1 MDDDNLSDM
10 SSDLSSDLSSPRSL
24 SPPQL
29 SPSPF
34 MVPLDYP
41 SPVSSQEQ
49 DASSSADQSR
59 SKKRALEDEGAPVAK
74 KRRTVEPKPRTTE
87 YLDLNMPTS
96 QCATDQKNQLDI
108 LMKVLRKRRKIVVIA
123 GAGISVSAGIPDF
136 RSSTGLFTTL
146 RSEHKLKA
154 SGKYLFDASVYQTD
168 SSTSSFHDMV
178 RSLSHL
184 VSAAEPTAFHQ
195 MLSTL
200 GSEGRLLRLYTQNV
214 DGIDV
219 ALPSLETS
227 VPLSSK
233 GPWPRTI
240 QLHGGL
246 EKMVCSKCS
255 HLSDFQPA
263 LFDGPEP
270 PLCRVCIETDK
281 VRTDHAGKRSHGIG
295 KLRPRIVL
303 YNEHNPDEEAIGAV
317 VSSDLRARP
326 DAVIVVGTSMK
337 IPGVRRIVREMCG
350 VVRGRRDG
358 LAVWINRDPPP
369 LGKEFEDCWDLVV
382 KGPSDKVAQ
391 QWIDVN
397 KGYMDCTDSEVE
409 RAKARAGDVQ
419 VIINSQHE
427 KVVSHGMLTPGA
439 SPGPVPNKIMMKIK
453 VPAGLKKDFKFK
465 VDQKSTGQAA
475 TSIPNPANASK
486 APTKSSKAVPKPS
499 TTTVAKKPR
508 KKLPPSKPK
517 PGPAGI
523 QKMFKTT
530 KASIKAPK
538 KPTRKSRKSSL
549 DELAALPSPM
559 LPISP
564 TGARNN
570 GPINKTPV
578 KSHDTSHFSNLTSP
592 GKSMV
597 VEIPRGSPYQVRET
611 VSPTGSIPKDMA
623 RLGLLN

>member
-1 MDDDNLSDM
+1 VRIPDHDHTLAPI
-10 SSDLSSDLSSPRSL
+10 SDLS
-24 SPPQL
+24 
-29 SPSPF
+29 
-34 MVPLDYP
+34 
-41 SPVSSQEQ
+41 
-49 DASSSADQSR
+49 
-59 SKKRALEDEGAPVAK
+59 
-74 KRRTVEPKPRTTE
+74 
-87 YLDLNMPTS
+87 
-96 QCATDQKNQLDI
+96 
-108 LMKVLRKRRKIVVIA
+108 IV
-123 GAGISVSAGIPDF
+123 PDF

-154 SGKYLFDASVYQTD
+154 SGKHLFDASVYQTD

-219 ALPSLETS
+219 ALPSLESS

-255 HLSDFQPA
+255 HLSDFEPA

-270 PLCRVCIETDK
+270 PLCRVCVETDK

-317 VSSDLRARP
+317 VSADLRARP

-337 IPGVRRIVREMCG
+337 IPGVRRMVREMCG

-358 LAVWINRDPPP
+358 LAVWVNRDPPP

-382 KGPSDKVAQ
+382 KGASDKVAQ
-391 QWIDVN
+391 QWNDAN
-397 KGYMDCTDSEVE
+397 RGYTDCTDSEVE
-409 RAKARAGDVQ
+409 RAKAAGDVQ

-427 KVVSHGMLTPGA
+427 KVISHGIPTPGA
-439 SPGPVPNKIMMKIK
+439 SPGPLSRKLKINIK
-453 VPAGLKKDFKFK
+453 VPAALKKDFKFE
-465 VDQKSTGQAA
+465 VDQKATTKTAA
-475 TSIPNPANASK
+475 SKVSKVSK
-486 APTKSSKAVPKPS
+486 APTKSSKALPKPS
-499 TTTVAKKPR
+499 ATSVAKKP
-508 KKLPPSKPK
+508 KKKPALAK
-517 PGPAGI
+517 PEPQRI
-523 QKMFKTT
+523 QKLFKVAKTT
-530 KASIKAPK
+530 VKTAK
-538 KPTRKSRKSSL
+538 KPPRECRRSSP
-549 DELAALPSPM
+549 DELALPTPM

-570 GPINKTPV
+570 GPINKTPT
-578 KSHDTSHFSNLTSP
+578 KNHDTPHVSSFTSP
-592 GKSMV
+592 GKPMA
-597 VEIPRGSPYQVRET
+597 VEIPRRNSYRDRET
-611 VSPTGSIPKDMA
+611 VSPTGSIPKDMLE
-623 RLGLLN
+623 LGLLDF

>member
-1 MDDDNLSDM
+1 MDDDSL
-10 SSDLSSDLSSPRSL
+10 SDLSSDLSSTRSL
-24 SPPQL
+24 SPPQ
-29 SPSPF
+29 
-34 MVPLDYP
+34 DYP
-41 SPVSSQEQ
+41 SPVSSQ
-49 DASSSADQSR
+49 DQEAINSTDR
-59 SKKRALEDEGAPVAK
+59 HFMKRALDDTDVPIAK
-74 KRRTVEPKPRTTE
+74 KRKIAEPKPRTMQ
-87 YLDLNMPTS
+87 YLDLNTFS
-96 QCATDQKNQLDI
+96 SHCAAEQKPQLDI
-108 LMKVLRKRRKIVVIA
+108 LLKVLRKRRKIVVIA
-123 GAGISVSAGIPDF
+123 GAGISVSAGSAYICTWPPRTFTDRTAVPDF

-255 HLSDFQPA
+255 HLSDFEPL

-270 PLCRVCIETDK
+270 PLCGVCVETDK

-317 VSSDLRARP
+317 VGSDLRARP
-326 DAVIVVGTSMK
+326 DAIIVVGTSMK

-350 VVRGRRDG
+350 VVRSRRDG
-358 LAVWINRDPPP
+358 LAIWVNRDPPP

-382 KGPSDKVAQ
+382 KGSSDKVAQ
-391 QWIDVN
+391 QWSDAN
-397 KGYMDCTDSEVE
+397 RGYMECTDSEME
-409 RAKARAGDVQ
+409 RAKQRTGDVQ
-419 VIINSQHE
+419 VVIKSQHE
-427 KVVSHGMLTPGA
+427 KLMSHGMLTPSA
-439 SPGPVPNKIMMKIK
+439 SPTPPTAKVMLNIKISAALKQQF
-453 VPAGLKKDFKFK
+453 ALESGLKQTKHSTKPKVSKNIGKSAKAQLTAVTKPVSGRKATKGSSSKPGTQPINMQFK
-465 VDQKSTGQAA
+465 VTKH
-475 TSIPNPANASK
+475 SK
-486 APTKSSKAVPKPS
+486 
-499 TTTVAKKPR
+499 
-508 KKLPPSKPK
+508 
-517 PGPAGI
+517 I
-523 QKMFKTT
+523 ITT
-530 KASIKAPK
+530 KTSSGITTSSCSEYASPN
-538 KPTRKSRKSSL
+538 
-549 DELAALPSPM
+549 LPM
-559 LPISP
+559 ADISP
-564 TGARNN
+564 SAARNN
-570 GPINKTPV
+570 GPQSFKI
-578 KSHDTSHFSNLTSP
+578 
-592 GKSMV
+592 
-597 VEIPRGSPYQVRET
+597 EIPVIYPNLIINIDNGAPLSTSSWHKNRET
-611 VSPTGSIPKDMA
+611 ISPTGSRPKGMEH
-623 RLGLLN
+623 LLD

>member
-1 MDDDNLSDM
+1 MRIPDRSRGPAPVT
-10 SSDLSSDLSSPRSL
+10 DLS
-24 SPPQL
+24 
-29 SPSPF
+29 
-34 MVPLDYP
+34 
-41 SPVSSQEQ
+41 
-49 DASSSADQSR
+49 
-59 SKKRALEDEGAPVAK
+59 
-74 KRRTVEPKPRTTE
+74 
-87 YLDLNMPTS
+87 
-96 QCATDQKNQLDI
+96 
-108 LMKVLRKRRKIVVIA
+108 VV
-123 GAGISVSAGIPDF
+123 PDF

-154 SGKYLFDASVYQTD
+154 SGKHLFDASVYQTD

-233 GPWPRTI
+233 GPWPRTV

-255 HLSDFQPA
+255 HLSDFEPA

-270 PLCRVCIETDK
+270 PLCRVCVETDK

-358 LAVWINRDPPP
+358 LTVWINRDPPP
-369 LGKEFEDCWDLVV
+369 LGKEFEDCWDLIV

-391 QWIDVN
+391 QWIDAN
-397 KGYMDCTDSEVE
+397 RGYTDCTDSEVE
-409 RAKARAGDVQ
+409 RAKARAGEVQ
-419 VIINSQHE
+419 VVINSLHE
-427 KVVSHGMLTPGA
+427 KVVSHGMLTPGT
-439 SPGPVPNKIMMKIK
+439 SPGPASSKIMMKIK
-453 VPAGLKKDFKFK
+453 VPPALKKDFKFK
-465 VDQKSTGQAA
+465 VDQKSTGQNTSSKLSKVPKAA
-475 TSIPNPANASK
+475 P
-486 APTKSSKAVPKPS
+486 KSSKGLPNPS
-499 TTTVAKKPR
+499 TKTGTKKPR
-508 KKLPPSKPK
+508 KKPAPSKADLP
-517 PGPAGI
+517 GI
-523 QKMFKTT
+523 QKMFKVA
-530 KASIKAPK
+530 KASIQAPK
-538 KPTRKSRKSSL
+538 RPARRSRKSSPA
-549 DELAALPSPM
+549 ELALPSPM

-570 GPINKTPV
+570 GPIIKALTKTHGPP
-578 KSHDTSHFSNLTSP
+578 HLSNLMSP

-597 VEIPRGSPYQVRET
+597 VEIPRVSPYRDRET
-611 VSPTGSIPKDMA
+611 VSPTGSIPKDM
-623 RLGLLN
+623 LKYKILND